1 MIPVLLTHIKT
12 QDGITLDGIVIQP
25 KRKSKTA
32 LIWLHGLTSSFYF
45 SQTLIKKLS
54 DECQAA
60 HIGYFKFNMRGH
72 DIVAR
77 GHEGLLGTLFEKFED
92 SVYDIRAIIR
102 FARSLGYKDI
112 ILAGHSTGANKAV
125 YYLHKTKDR
134 YVKGLVLL
142 GALNDIA
149 AETQR
154 VGKKE
159 FLKNVRL
166 AKNLQKKNPSAFF
179 ESKGFLFTANR
190 YLSLH
195 MPRTAEDVFP
205 YYDQKAQWKEL
216 ASIRI
221 PISLIIGSRDE
232 YLGIPLKKYIEAF
245 RVHAASTKAFSSAI
259 IKGANH
265 SFRNQEYA
273 LTRAIMQFIK
283 RAVV

>member
-1 MIPVLLTHIKT
+1 MIPVLLTHLKT
-12 QDGITLDGIVIQP
+12 RDGVTLDGIVTQP
-25 KRKSKTA
+25 KHKSKTA

-77 GHEGLLGTLFEKFED
+77 GQEGFLGTLFEKFED
-92 SVYDIRAIIR
+92 SVYDIRAMIR
-102 FARSLGYKDI
+102 FARRLGYQNI

-125 YYLHKTKDR
+125 YYLHKTQDR
-134 YVKGLVLL
+134 HVKGLVLL

-195 MPRTAEDVFP
+195 MPGTAEDVFP

-221 PISLIIGSRDE
+221 PISLIIGGRDE
-232 YLGIPLKKYIEAF
+232 YLDIPIKKYIETF
-245 RVHAASTKAFSSAI
+245 RAHATSTKSFSSAI

-265 SFRNQEYA
+265 SFRNREHA
-273 LTRAIMQFIK
+273 LAHTIMQFIK